1 MPPTVAGP
9 LLTHNEKNVCD
20 YMHIVTHFWRDQYNF
35 LYQWDLLAKAPIIKI
50 WFPAPWRILMSFVI
64 QVLGGNK
71 SSTEQLNATQ
81 AMMVFSLMEGRKID
95 FGEIIFKDLI
105 TKLTTGK
112 SRQKLMS
119 YPRFI
124 SCVLQDLLGVEYVR
138 PDVMDFAPDVFHKA
152 NYSRDPTEVT

>member
-1 MPPTVAGP
+1 MT
-9 LLTHNEKNVCD
+9 
-20 YMHIVTHFWRDQYNF
+20 
-35 LYQWDLLAKAPIIKI
+35 
-50 WFPAPWRILMSFVI
+50 FVI

-138 PDVMDFAPDVFHKA
+138 PDVVGFTHDVLHKA
-152 NYSRDPTEVT
+152 NYSRDPTEVTEVALTTYMLNATQGADKVSPIPSPSKKEKKKKG